1 MPRSPLTITADSVAK
16 SGSSRIHA
24 LPRDV
29 IHSIAAGEVVDS
41 LAAVVRELIENAL
54 DAQATHITLA
64 LWPDQGRVQVAD
76 NGTAMGLDN
85 LQRAA
90 IPHSTSKIRTQA
102 DLWRVNS
109 LGFRGEALHSL
120 AQVAQLEICS
130 RPLGTESGWRVTYSA
145 QGEPLDTTPAALA
158 QGTVVTVTHLFGN
171 WPARRE
177 RLPTLPRQL
186 SQVQR
191 VIYHCALAHPTVTWT
206 VQLSDRPWLALTPGP
221 TPRGLVPQ
229 LVRAVSEGDLHEGW
243 QTAPWAETEADRLET
258 PALVHDLEHYASA
271 NYSLETGIYGLI
283 GLPDRCH
290 RPRPDWVKVAV
301 NGRVVTVPEL
311 EQSIVNAFRHTLP
324 RHRYPLAFVHLTVA
338 PSAIDWNRRPD
349 KSTLYLHQLNE
360 WTALCQSH
368 IEALLGQHAAARPEA
383 NQQQR
388 VTQLLKTAEPGAL
401 YGAADLS
408 DGLPYQSRPGSL
420 RAIAQ
425 VHNRYIL
432 AEQPDGLCL
441 IEQHIAHER
450 VLYERLQDQWQ
461 LVPLTTP
468 VVLEGLTEKQL
479 DQLQRLG
486 LNPEEFGPNRWAVRA
501 APEPLRDRPDLPD
514 ALRELSLG
522 GNLDTAQV
530 AIACR
535 TAIRNGTPLDLAT
548 LQTLLDDWQQTR
560 HPRTC
565 PHGRPICLTL
575 SESSLARF
583 FRRSWVIGKSHGI

>member
-1 MPRSPLTITADSVAK
+1 MPADHVSNPVPR
-16 SGSSRIHA
+16 RIQL

-29 IHSIAAGEVVDS
+29 IHSIAAGEVIDS

-76 NGTAMGLDN
+76 NGTAMALEN
-85 LQRAA
+85 LHQAA
-90 IPHSTSKIRTQA
+90 IPHSTSKIHTQA
-102 DLWRVNS
+102 DLWQVSS

-130 RPLGTESGWRVTYSA
+130 RAPGAESGWRVTYSA
-145 QGEPLDTTPAALA
+145 QGEPLETVPAALA
-158 QGTVVTVTHLFGN
+158 QGTVVTVTDLFEA

-177 RLPTLPRQL
+177 RLPTATRQL

-191 VIYHCALAHPTVTWT
+191 VIYHCALAHPTVTWA
-206 VQLSDRPWLALTPGP
+206 VHLGDRPWLAFTPSP
-221 TPRGLVPQ
+221 TAKGLVPQ
-229 LVRAVSEGDLHEGW
+229 LLRAVSESDLQEAW
-243 QTAPWAETEADRLET
+243 QAVPWAEGEG
-258 PALVHDLEHYASA
+258 
-271 NYSLETGIYGLI
+271 NSLENLPLKAGIYGLI

-301 NGRVVTVPEL
+301 NGRIVAVPEL
-311 EQSIVNAFRHTLP
+311 EQAVVNAFRHTLP
-324 RHRYPLAFVHLTVA
+324 RHRYPLAFAHLTVP
-338 PSAIDWNRRPD
+338 PSDIDWNRRPD
-349 KSTLYLHQLNE
+349 KLTLYLHRLE
-360 WTALCQSH
+360 DWTALCQSH
-368 IEALLGQHAAARPEA
+368 VATLLGQQAETLTDAS
-383 NQQQR
+383 QQHR
-388 VTQLLKTAEPGAL
+388 VIQLLKTAEPSSA
-401 YGAADLS
+401 YGVAELS
-408 DGLPYQSRPGSL
+408 DGLPYRERPGSL

-432 AEQPDGLCL
+432 AEQTDGLCL

-450 VLYERLQDQWQ
+450 VLYERLQAQWQ

-479 DQLQRLG
+479 EQLQRLG
-486 LNPEEFGPNRWAVRA
+486 LNPEEFGPNRWAMRA
-501 APEPLRDRPDLPD
+501 APAPLRDRDDLPD
-514 ALRELSLG
+514 ALLELSLG

-560 HPRTC
+560 NPRTC

-575 SESSLARF
+575 SETSLARF

>member
-1 MPRSPLTITADSVAK
+1 MPR
-16 SGSSRIHA
+16 RIQL
-24 LPRDV
+24 LPGDV
-29 IHSIAAGEVVDS
+29 IHSIAAGEVIDS

-76 NGTAMGLDN
+76 NGTAMALEN
-85 LQRAA
+85 LHQAA

-102 DLWRVNS
+102 DLWQVNS

-130 RPLGTESGWRVTYSA
+130 RAPGAESGWRVTYSA
-145 QGEPLDTTPAALA
+145 QGEPLGTVPAALA
-158 QGTVVTVTHLFGN
+158 QGTVVTVTDLFGA

-177 RLPTLPRQL
+177 RLPTMARQL
-186 SQVQR
+186 SQVQNIIR
-191 VIYHCALAHPTVTWT
+191 HCALAHPTVTWT
-206 VQLSDRPWLALTPGP
+206 VQLSDRPWLAFTPSP
-221 TPRGLVPQ
+221 TARGLVPQ
-229 LVRAVSEGDLHEGW
+229 LLRAVSESDLQDGW
-243 QTAPWAETEADRLET
+243 QAAPWAEDEGSPLDQLAFK
-258 PALVHDLEHYASA
+258 A
-271 NYSLETGIYGLI
+271 GIYGLI

-311 EQSIVNAFRHTLP
+311 EQAIVNAFRHTLL
-324 RHRYPLAFVHLTVA
+324 RHRYPLAFVHLTVP
-338 PSAIDWNRRPD
+338 PSDIDWNRRPD
-349 KSTLYLHQLNE
+349 KSTLYLHRLE
-360 WTALCQSH
+360 DWTALCQSH
-368 IEALLGQHAAARPEA
+368 VATLLGQHTETLIDA
-383 NQQQR
+383 NQQR
-388 VTQLLKTAEPGAL
+388 VTQLLKTAEPSST
-401 YGAADLS
+401 YGVAELS
-408 DGLPYQSRPGSL
+408 DELPYRERPGSL

-432 AEQPDGLCL
+432 AEQTDGLCL

-450 VLYERLQDQWQ
+450 VLYERLQAQWQ
-461 LVPLTTP
+461 LVPLATP

-479 DQLQRLG
+479 EQLQRLG
-486 LNPEEFGPNRWAVRA
+486 LSPEEFGPNRWAIRA
-501 APEPLRDRPDLPD
+501 APAPLRDRDDLPD
-514 ALRELSLG
+514 ALLELSLG

-560 HPRTC
+560 NPRTC

-575 SESSLARF
+575 SETSLARF
-583 FRRSWVIGKSHGI
+583 FRRHWVIGKSHGI

>member
-1 MPRSPLTITADSVAK
+1 MPC
-16 SGSSRIHA
+16 RIQL
-24 LPRDV
+24 LPGEV
-29 IHSIAAGEVVDS
+29 IHSIAAGEVIDS

-76 NGTAMGLDN
+76 NGTAMALEN
-85 LQRAA
+85 LHQAA

-102 DLWRVNS
+102 DLWQVSS

-130 RPLGTESGWRVTYSA
+130 RAPGAESGWRVTYSA
-145 QGEPLDTTPAALA
+145 QGEPLDITPAALA
-158 QGTVVTVTHLFGN
+158 QGTVVTVTDLFGA

-177 RLPTLPRQL
+177 RLPTATRQL
-186 SQVQR
+186 SQVQNIIR
-191 VIYHCALAHPTVTWT
+191 HCALTHPTVTWA
-206 VQLSDRPWLALTPGP
+206 VQLGDRPWLAFTPSP
-221 TPRGLVPQ
+221 TAKGLVPQ
-229 LVRAVSEGDLHEGW
+229 LLRAVSESDLQDGW
-243 QTAPWAETEADRLET
+243 QAAPWTEGEGSL
-258 PALVHDLEHYASA
+258 LQSA
-271 NYSLETGIYGLI
+271 FKAGVYGLI

-301 NGRVVTVPEL
+301 NGRIVAVPEL
-311 EQSIVNAFRHTLP
+311 EQAVMNAFRHTLP
-324 RHRYPLAFVHLTVA
+324 RHRYPLAFVHLTVP
-338 PSAIDWNRRPD
+338 PSDIDWNRRPD
-349 KSTLYLHQLNE
+349 KSTLYLHRLE
-360 WTALCQSH
+360 DWTALCQSH
-368 IEALLGQHAAARPEA
+368 VTTLLGQQAETLTDASQH
-383 NQQQR
+383 R
-388 VTQLLKTAEPGAL
+388 VTQLLKTAEPSST
-401 YGAADLS
+401 YGVAELS
-408 DGLPYQSRPGSL
+408 DELPYRERPGSL
-420 RAIAQ
+420 QAIAQ

-432 AEQPDGLCL
+432 AEQTDGLCL

-450 VLYERLQDQWQ
+450 VLYERLQAQWQ

-479 DQLQRLG
+479 EQLQRLG
-486 LNPEEFGPNRWAVRA
+486 LNPEEFGPNRWAMRA
-501 APEPLRDRPDLPD
+501 APAPLRDRDDLPD
-514 ALRELSLG
+514 ALLELSLG
-522 GNLDTAQV
+522 GNLDIAQV

-560 HPRTC
+560 NPRTC

-575 SESSLARF
+575 SETSLARF

>member
-1 MPRSPLTITADSVAK
+1 MLWSPPIPADSL
-16 SGSSRIHA
+16 SNPLPHRIQL
-24 LPRDV
+24 LPGDV
-29 IHSIAAGEVVDS
+29 IHSIAAGEVIDS

-54 DAQATHITLA
+54 DARATHITLD

-76 NGTAMGLDN
+76 NGTAMALEN
-85 LQRAA
+85 LHRAA

-102 DLWRVNS
+102 DLWRVDS

-130 RPLGTESGWRVTYSA
+130 RALGAESGWRVTYSA
-145 QGEPLDTTPAALA
+145 QGEPFATTPAALA
-158 QGTVVTVTHLFGN
+158 QGTVVTVTDLFGS

-177 RLPTLPRQL
+177 RLPTMARQL
-186 SQVQR
+186 SQVQK
-191 VIYHCALAHPTVTWT
+191 IIHHCALAYPTVTWA
-206 VQLSDRPWLALTPGP
+206 VQVSDRPWMALTPSP
-221 TPRGLVPQ
+221 TARGLVPQ
-229 LVRAVSEGDLHEGW
+229 LLRAIQEGDLQEGW
-243 QTAPWAETEADRLET
+243 QAAPWAEGEEGALENF
-258 PALVHDLEHYASA
+258 PLKA
-271 NYSLETGIYGLI
+271 GIYGLI

-301 NGRVVTVPEL
+301 NGRIVTVPEL
-311 EQSIVNAFRHTLP
+311 EQAVVNAFRHTLP

-349 KSTLYLHQLNE
+349 KSTLYIHRLE
-360 WTALCQSH
+360 DWTALCQRH
-368 IEALLGQHAAARPEA
+368 IEALLGRQAETLPDAS
-383 NQQQR
+383 QQQR
-388 VTQLLKTAEPGAL
+388 VTQLLKTAEPGST
-401 YGAADLS
+401 YGFADLS
-408 DGLPYQSRPGSL
+408 DGLPYRDRPGRL

-450 VLYERLQDQWQ
+450 VLYERLQAQWQ

-468 VVLEGLTEKQL
+468 IVLEGLTEKQL
-479 DQLQRLG
+479 EQLQRLE
-486 LNPEEFGPNRWAVRA
+486 LAAEEFGPNRWAIREV
-501 APEPLRDRPDLPD
+501 PEPLRDRPDLPD
-514 ALRELSLG
+514 AILELSLG

-560 HPRTC
+560 NPRTC

-575 SESSLARF
+575 SETSLARF

>member
-1 MPRSPLTITADSVAK
+1 MLRSPLPIPADSV
-16 SGSSRIHA
+16 SNLVPRRIQL
-24 LPRDV
+24 LPGDV
-29 IHSIAAGEVVDS
+29 IHSIAAGEVIDS

-76 NGTAMGLDN
+76 NGTAMALEN
-85 LQRAA
+85 LHQAA

-102 DLWRVNS
+102 DLWQVNS

-130 RPLGTESGWRVTYSA
+130 RAPGAESGWRVTYSA
-145 QGEPLDTTPAALA
+145 QGEPLETVPAALA
-158 QGTVVTVTHLFGN
+158 QGTVVTVTDLFEA

-177 RLPTLPRQL
+177 RLPTMARQL
-186 SQVQR
+186 SQVQNIIR
-191 VIYHCALAHPTVTWT
+191 HCALAHPTVTWA
-206 VQLSDRPWLALTPGP
+206 VQLSDRPWLAFTPSP
-221 TPRGLVPQ
+221 TTKGLVPQ
-229 LVRAVSEGDLHEGW
+229 LLRAVSESDLQDGW
-243 QTAPWAETEADRLET
+243 QAAPWAVSEESTLENL
-258 PALVHDLEHYASA
+258 PLKAGV
-271 NYSLETGIYGLI
+271 YGLI

-311 EQSIVNAFRHTLP
+311 EQSIVNVFRHTLP
-324 RHRYPLAFVHLTVA
+324 RHRYPLAFVHLTVP
-338 PSAIDWNRRPD
+338 PSDIDWNRRPD
-349 KSTLYLHQLNE
+349 KSTLYLHRLE
-360 WTALCQSH
+360 DWTALCQSH
-368 IEALLGQHAAARPEA
+368 VATLLGQHTETLTDA
-383 NQQQR
+383 NQQR
-388 VTQLLKTAEPGAL
+388 VTQLLKTAEPSSP
-401 YGAADLS
+401 YGVAELS
-408 DGLPYQSRPGSL
+408 DELPYRERPGSL

-432 AEQPDGLCL
+432 AEQTDGLCL

-450 VLYERLQDQWQ
+450 VLYERLQAQWQ
-461 LVPLTTP
+461 LVPLATP
-468 VVLEGLTEKQL
+468 VVLEGLTENQL
-479 DQLQRLG
+479 EQLQRLG
-486 LNPEEFGPNRWAVRA
+486 LNPEEFGPNRWAIRA
-501 APEPLRDRPDLPD
+501 APAPLRDRDDLPD
-514 ALRELSLG
+514 ALLELSLG

-560 HPRTC
+560 NPRTC

-575 SESSLARF
+575 SETSLARF
-583 FRRSWVIGKSHGI
+583 FRRHWLIGKSHGI

>member
-1 MPRSPLTITADSVAK
+1 MPADSV
-16 SGSSRIHA
+16 SNLVPPSIQL
-24 LPRDV
+24 LPGEV
-29 IHSIAAGEVVDS
+29 IHSIAAGEVIDS
-41 LAAVVRELIENAL
+41 LAAVVRELIENAI

-76 NGTAMGLDN
+76 NGTAMALEN
-85 LQRAA
+85 LHQAA

-102 DLWRVNS
+102 DLWQVNS

-130 RPLGTESGWRVTYSA
+130 RAPGAESGWRVTYSA
-145 QGEPLDTTPAALA
+145 QGEPLETVPAALA
-158 QGTVVTVTHLFGN
+158 QGTVVTVTDLFGV

-191 VIYHCALAHPTVTWT
+191 VIHHCALAHPTVTWA
-206 VQLSDRPWLALTPGP
+206 VQVGDRPWLAITPSP
-221 TPRGLVPQ
+221 TAQGIVPQ
-229 LVRAVSEGDLHEGW
+229 LLRAVSESDLQDGW
-243 QTAPWAETEADRLET
+243 QAAPWAKGK
-258 PALVHDLEHYASA
+258 A
-271 NYSLETGIYGLI
+271 NSLENCPLKAGIYSLI

-311 EQSIVNAFRHTLP
+311 EQGILNAFRHTLP
-324 RHRYPLAFVHLTVA
+324 RHRYPLAFVHLTVP
-338 PSAIDWNRRPD
+338 PSYIDWNRRSD
-349 KSTLYLHQLNE
+349 KSTLYLHRLDE

-368 IEALLGQHAAARPEA
+368 LEALLGRHAADLPDAS
-383 NQQQR
+383 QQR
-388 VTQLLKTAEPGAL
+388 VTQLLKTAEPSGS
-401 YGAADLS
+401 YGVAELS
-408 DGLPYQSRPGSL
+408 DGLPYRERPGGL

-432 AEQPDGLCL
+432 AEQTDGLCL

-450 VLYERLQDQWQ
+450 VLYERLQAQWQ

-468 VVLEGLTEKQL
+468 VVLEGLREKQL
-479 DQLQRLG
+479 EQLERLG
-486 LNPEEFGPNRWAVRA
+486 LPPEEFGPNRWAIRE
-501 APEPLRDRPDLPD
+501 APEPLCDRPDLPD
-514 ALRELSLG
+514 ALLELSLG

-560 HPRTC
+560 NPRTC

-575 SESSLARF
+575 SETSLARF
-583 FRRSWVIGKSHGI
+583 FRRSWMIGKSHGI

>member
-1 MPRSPLTITADSVAK
+1 MPR
-16 SGSSRIHA
+16 RIQL
-24 LPRDV
+24 LPGDV
-29 IHSIAAGEVVDS
+29 IHSIAAGEVIDS

-76 NGTAMGLDN
+76 NGTAMALEN
-85 LQRAA
+85 LHQAA

-102 DLWRVNS
+102 DLWQVNS

-130 RPLGTESGWRVTYSA
+130 RAPGAESGWRVTYSA
-145 QGEPLDTTPAALA
+145 QGEPLETVPAALA
-158 QGTVVTVTHLFGN
+158 QGTVVTVTDLFEA

-177 RLPTLPRQL
+177 RLPTMARQL
-186 SQVQR
+186 SQVQNIIR
-191 VIYHCALAHPTVTWT
+191 HCALAHPTVTWA
-206 VQLSDRPWLALTPGP
+206 VQLSDRPWLAFTPSP
-221 TPRGLVPQ
+221 TTKGLVPQ
-229 LVRAVSEGDLHEGW
+229 LLRAVSESDLQDGW
-243 QTAPWAETEADRLET
+243 QAAPWAVSEESTLENL
-258 PALVHDLEHYASA
+258 PLKAGV
-271 NYSLETGIYGLI
+271 YGLI

-311 EQSIVNAFRHTLP
+311 EQSIVNVFRHTLP
-324 RHRYPLAFVHLTVA
+324 RHRYPLAFVHLTVP
-338 PSAIDWNRRPD
+338 PSDIDWNRRPD
-349 KSTLYLHQLNE
+349 KSTLYLHRLE
-360 WTALCQSH
+360 DWTALCQSH
-368 IEALLGQHAAARPEA
+368 VATLLGQHTETLTDA
-383 NQQQR
+383 NQQR
-388 VTQLLKTAEPGAL
+388 VTQLLKTAEPSSP
-401 YGAADLS
+401 YGVAELS
-408 DGLPYQSRPGSL
+408 DELPYRERPGSL

-432 AEQPDGLCL
+432 AEQTDGLCL

-450 VLYERLQDQWQ
+450 VLYERLQAQWQ
-461 LVPLTTP
+461 LVPLATP
-468 VVLEGLTEKQL
+468 VVLEGLTENQL
-479 DQLQRLG
+479 EQLQRLG
-486 LNPEEFGPNRWAVRA
+486 LNPEEFGPNRWAIRA
-501 APEPLRDRPDLPD
+501 APAPLRDRDDLPD
-514 ALRELSLG
+514 ALLELSLG

-560 HPRTC
+560 NPRTC

-575 SESSLARF
+575 SETSLARF
-583 FRRSWVIGKSHGI
+583 FRRHWLIGKSHGI